1 MSARPAPASDNALA
15 GIGLI
20 TLAFCLFGFTS
31 AVTKIVLPTYSVGQ
45 MMMIRSLVA
54 LAVLSPFIV
63 RAGWRAFR
71 DMPRPGLQLWRVV
84 ISVVE
89 VAMFFFAITYMPI
102 ADTVAIYLSGPLF
115 VTLWSTLFLGE
126 VVGWRRWTAIVVGFV
141 GVIIALR
148 PSAAT
153 ISAPAL
159 IALAGTMLY
168 AVNVIVTR
176 TLRGTVDIVL
186 SVTQLSGAAIFG
198 AAWCL
203 FPQGWTTPANWHDLG
218 ILLFIGVP
226 TALGYIFFNRAIQLA
241 PASVVAPYQYT
252 MIIWAAL
259 FGFLLFGDIP
269 AAPIVIGAGII
280 ISAGLYISW
289 RERVLGRLQPPV
301 EPV

>member
-1 MSARPAPASDNALA
+1 LA

-31 AVTKIVLPTYSVGQ
+31 AMTKIVLPTYSVGQ

-54 LAVLSPFIV
+54 LAIFSPFII
-63 RAGWRAFR
+63 RAGLRAFR
-71 DMPRPGLQLWRVV
+71 DMPRPELQLARVIVSV
-84 ISVVE
+84 IE
-89 VAMFFFAITYMPI
+89 VAMFFWAISYMPI

-126 VVGWRRWTAIVVGFV
+126 PVGWRRWTAIVVGFI
-141 GVIIALR
+141 GVLIALR

-153 ISAPAL
+153 VSAPAL
-159 IALAGTMLY
+159 IALVGTMLY
-168 AVNVIVTR
+168 SVGVLFTR

-186 SVTQLSGAAIFG
+186 STTQLAAAAAFG
-198 AAWCL
+198 AGWCIVAD
-203 FPQGWTTPANWHDLG
+203 GWTTPANGHDLG

-226 TALGYIFFNRAIQLA
+226 TAFGYICFNRAIQAA

-269 AAPIVIGAGII
+269 PAPTVIGAAII
-280 ISAGLYISW
+280 IAAGLYVSW
-289 RERVLGRLQPPV
+289 RERVLGRPQPPV